1 MRLRTTWLTPIV
13 ALAFA
18 GLAACG
24 GETDGT
30 GEMEA
35 GAEAEASGE
44 AGGQTAETPGEAS
57 GVQISLAPRNESG
70 IEGTA
75 TIQRGADTVHVSV
88 SLMGLESGNSY
99 PAHVHE
105 GSCQEGGGVAAGLTS
120 VEAGN
125 GEGSSETRIPAGE
138 LSADGS
144 YFVQAHLPDGTPA
157 ACGNVPAPGSGTS
170 SGGSGSGSGGGTG

>member
-13 ALAFA
+13 ALSFV

-24 GETDGT
+24 GGETDGA

-35 GAEAEASGE
+35 GAEASGE
-44 AGGQTAETPGEAS
+44 AGGAS

-75 TIQRGADTVHVSV
+75 TIRRGADSVRVSV

-120 VEAGN
+120 VEAQD
-125 GEGSSETRIPAGE
+125 GEGSSETRIPASE

-157 ACGNVPAPGSGTS
+157 ACGNVPAPGGGS
-170 SGGSGSGSGGGTG
+170 SSGSGSGGGGGTG